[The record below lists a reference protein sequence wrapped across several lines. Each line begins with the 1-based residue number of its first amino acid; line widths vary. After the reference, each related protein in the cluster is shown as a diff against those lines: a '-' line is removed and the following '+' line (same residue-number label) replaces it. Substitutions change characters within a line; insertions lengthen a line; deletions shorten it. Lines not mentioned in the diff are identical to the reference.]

1 MISYDSLKICKPAE
15 SSIFF
20 GTIFF
25 NLPYMTMDERLF
37 MQIDETL
44 LQRLEKLSYL
54 QIPEDQREEM
64 IAQLSEI
71 VSFVDNL
78 SELSTEGID
87 PTFAMNAA
95 ATRLRDDT
103 AYAQRAVNDDIM
115 AHAPKAKDHF
125 FIVPKIIE

>member
-1 MISYDSLKICKPAE
+1 
-15 SSIFF
+15 
-20 GTIFF
+20 
-25 NLPYMTMDERLF
+25 

-54 QIPEDQREEM
+54 EIPQEHRAEM

-78 SELSTEGID
+78 AELDTEGVNA
-87 PTFAMNAA
+87 TFAMSDVS
-95 ATRLRDDT
+95 TRLREDT
-103 AYAQRAVNDDIM
+103 GSVDRNVNDDIL
-115 AHAPKAKDHF
+115 AHAPHARDHF

>member
-1 MISYDSLKICKPAE
+1 
-15 SSIFF
+15 
-20 GTIFF
+20 
-25 NLPYMTMDERLF
+25 

-54 QIPEDQREEM
+54 QIPKEHRAEM

-87 PTFAMNAA
+87 ATFAMSEAP
-95 ATRLRDDT
+95 TRLREDI
-103 AYAQRAVNDDIM
+103 AVAERTINDDIL
-115 AHAPKAKDHF
+115 AHAPHASEHF

>member
-1 MISYDSLKICKPAE
+1 
-15 SSIFF
+15 
-20 GTIFF
+20 
-25 NLPYMTMDERLF
+25 

-54 QIPEDQREEM
+54 EIPQEHREEM
-64 IAQLSEI
+64 ISQLSEI

-87 PTFAMNAA
+87 PTFAMSDA
-95 ATRLRDDT
+95 ATSLREDQPNVVRT
-103 AYAQRAVNDDIM
+103 INYDILE
-115 AHAPKAKDHF
+115 HAPHASEHF

>member
-1 MISYDSLKICKPAE
+1 
-15 SSIFF
+15 
-20 GTIFF
+20 
-25 NLPYMTMDERLF
+25 

-54 QIPEDQREEM
+54 EIPQEHRAEM

-78 SELSTEGID
+78 AELDTEGVSA
-87 PTFAMNAA
+87 TFAMSDVS
-95 ATRLRDDT
+95 TRLREDT
-103 AYAQRAVNDDIM
+103 GTVDRNVNDDIL
-115 AHAPKAKDHF
+115 AHAPHARDHF